1 MSQNNNTMRRVR
13 DARKLKKKI
22 LNNHLYNK
30 LYFNRWSWRNDN
42 NNNKTK
48 ILSHD

>member
-13 DARKLKKKI
+13 DARKLKKI